1 MASYST
7 NEIRGG
13 MKVLIDHA
21 PYAVINN
28 EFVKPGKGQAFS
40 RIKMRNLK
48 TQRVVEKTYKSG
60 ESIEKADVMDI
71 EMSFLYREG
80 DEWNFMNSKNYEQ
93 VNATTDIV
101 GEAVRWIKENDD
113 CLVTLWND
121 EPITVASPT
130 FVFLKIIACEPGI
143 KGDTVSG
150 GSKVATLETNTEIR
164 VPLFLNVGDV
174 IKIDTRTAEYVSRS
188 K

>member
-13 MKVLIDHA
+13 MKVLIDND

-40 RIKMRNLK
+40 RMKMKNLK
-48 TQRVVEKTYKSG
+48 TQRVIEKTYKSG
-60 ESIEKADVMDI
+60 ESIEKADIMDV

-80 DEWNFMNSKNYEQ
+80 DEWNFMNSKTYEQ
-93 VNATTDIV
+93 ISTSTEIV
-101 GEAVRWIKENDD
+101 GDASRWIKENDE
-113 CLVTLWND
+113 CLVTLWD
-121 EPITVASPT
+121 DSPLIVASPT
-130 FVFLKIIACEPGI
+130 FVFLKIIECEPGI

-150 GSKVATLETNTEIR
+150 GSKVAKLETKAEIR
-164 VPLFLNVGDV
+164 VPLFINVGDI
-174 IKIDTRTAEYVSRS
+174 IKIDTRTSEYVCRS